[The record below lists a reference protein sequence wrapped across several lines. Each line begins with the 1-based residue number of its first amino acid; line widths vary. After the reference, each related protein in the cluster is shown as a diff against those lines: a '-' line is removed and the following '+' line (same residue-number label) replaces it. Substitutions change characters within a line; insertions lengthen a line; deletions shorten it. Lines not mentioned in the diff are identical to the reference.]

1 MMSATPEGLFVL
13 AHAQDEA
20 SKEEFRNKLKPI
32 TDHIDTV
39 LEETESMTSISAEQR
54 LRNEMRYIKE
64 KLEELGSGN

>member
-1 MMSATPEGLFVL
+1 MMGATPEGLFVL

-20 SKEEFRNKLKPI
+20 SKEEIRNKIKPI

-39 LEETESMTSISAEQR
+39 LEETETLTSTQAEMR

-64 KLEELGSGN
+64 KLEELE